1 MVRFE
6 WSPWSTLLVAASSLH
21 LLIAVSALHYSD
33 FSMIHATG
41 AALRDGR
48 PAYEPVLLNDGLWR
62 NMNPPQLNLLTWP
75 LAAAPLPL
83 AARIFRLVNLAA
95 LAGGVL
101 LVMSPD
107 ELRSRRGGW
116 LLVAAIASPA
126 LVMQE
131 GAGQVAGVLS
141 LVAAAAWRW
150 VFRGRWVLAGAAIGT
165 LCALKPFFAPLT
177 LWLAISGRW
186 RACCA
191 AVLTAAGL
199 VLLSVAVWGLQ
210 PQLDWLQGMSSVT
223 WFDSRFNMGWT
234 ALALRLLGRHEPF
247 AYQVAVAFSLILA
260 VLLAVASAR
269 VKPERAVLQLCTLSI
284 LATPLGWLYYLCVPG
299 PLLMRYIYDGARWS
313 PLVWLLW
320 IPLPLLSQ
328 ADTSYTLRLTLG
340 SVYAWGML
348 ALAWSILRDGYRRS
362 NP

>member
-21 LLIAVSALHYSD
+21 LLIAAGALHYSD

-41 AALRDGR
+41 TALRDGR

-83 AARIFRLVNLAA
+83 AAQIFRLVNLAA
-95 LAGGVL
+95 LACGVL
-101 LVMSPD
+101 LVLSPG

-116 LLVAAIASPA
+116 ILAAAIASPA
-126 LVMQE
+126 LVMQA
-131 GAGQVAGVLS
+131 GAGQVAGILS

-150 VFRGRWVLAGAAIGT
+150 VGRGRWVLAGAAIGI

-186 RACCA
+186 RACCTA
-191 AVLTAAGL
+191 TLTAAGL

-210 PQLDWLQGMSSVT
+210 PQLDWLQAMSSVT

-247 AYQVAVAFSLILA
+247 SSEVAVAVSVMLA

-269 VKPERAVLQLCTLSI
+269 MKTEHAFLQLCTVSI
-284 LATPLGWLYYLCVPG
+284 FATPLGWLYYLCVPG
-299 PLLMRYIYDGARWS
+299 PLLMRFAYDGGRWS

-320 IPLPLLSQ
+320 IPLPLVSQ
-328 ADTSYTLRLTLG
+328 NDTSYVLRLTLG
-340 SVYAWGML
+340 SLYAWGMV
-348 ALAWSILRDGYRRS
+348 ALTGSILRDGYRRS
-362 NP
+362 NR